1 VVGREYLHVFET
13 LAPLADPLGAVGGVA
28 AFTIATMPAR
38 TAGGRSGH
46 AATTAASSGA
56 VGLAE
61 GIRGAKPAP
70 MLPYLLPPDLG
81 IDVFPAENRG
91 CSSTVSPIPFES
103 AATCGGWL

>member
-1 VVGREYLHVFET
+1 MT
-13 LAPLADPLGAVGGVA
+13 LAPLADPLGAVWGVA

-70 MLPYLLPPDLG
+70 MLPDLLPPDLG

-91 CSSTVSPIPFES
+91 CSNPVSPIQADPQAMPAGLS
-103 AATCGGWL
+103 LMQSCRA